1 MSAISLAF
9 SGMLHFFFFL
19 CGEIN
24 GVLFTFLLLPSYS
37 LRGAFRTSI
46 FQLWPLVLSFINFN
60 FSFCWLRMWFP
71 QCNLTFTKRGV
82 LHTLHRTPPKG
93 SHIVSI
99 QRKEWWVL
107 KAYGH
112 QWVCFLETSVKEV
125 LKGLWAISN
134 SQRLV
139 RGNKNTLQRKCQWSN
154 NGFMP

>member
-9 SGMLHFFFFL
+9 SGMLHFFFFYVERL
-19 CGEIN
+19 MEFYLLSCFCLHILWEVLLGPPSFSSGHLFWVSSTSISLFVDLGCGSPSVTLPLRKGEFYTHFI
-24 GVLFTFLLLPSYS
+24 GLLP
-37 LRGAFRTSI
+37 R
-46 FQLWPLVLSFINFN
+46 
-60 FSFCWLRMWFP
+60 
-71 QCNLTFTKRGV
+71 
-82 LHTLHRTPPKG
+82 G